1 MKILW
6 LCNIILPEVME
17 QIGKKPVPVGGW
29 LSGMLEGITKSYT
42 LDCFDITVCMPCGW
56 LNDVEM
62 SQTDRY
68 QYCLFPCHRN
78 DQYSYNN
85 SIEGYFMDI
94 LEKVQTD
101 LVHIWGTEFPTTL
114 AMVYACEKLGLLN
127 RIVIN
132 IQGLVSIYAQHYYAS
147 LPWRVVYDFMTP
159 RHLVF
164 HDSIVQQKKAF
175 EKRGKYEIEAL
186 CKVKH
191 VIGRTDW
198 DKACVTQIN
207 PNINYHFCNEILR
220 KSFYKHEWNFEK
232 CERFSIFVSQA
243 AYPIKGLH
251 FVLEALPLIL
261 RQYPQTHL
269 YVAGSDV
276 TCSSGSL
283 KDRLKLTAYGKYIK
297 KLIKKYNL
305 EQNITFCG
313 SLNEEQMCA
322 RYLRSN
328 VFVSAS
334 SIENS
339 PNSVCEAMILG
350 MPVVSSDEGGVKNL
364 LEHGKEG
371 FIYQYDAPYMLAFYV
386 LNIFSD
392 TKLAC
397 QLGYN
402 AKLKALK
409 TNNTEDNVKITS
421 IVYQNIS
428 SDRGE

>member
-1 MKILW
+1 MKVLW
-6 LCNIILPEVME
+6 LCNIILPDVMK
-17 QIGKKPVPVGGW
+17 QFGKEPTPIGGW
-29 LSGMLEGITKSYT
+29 LTGMLEGI
-42 LDCFDITVCMPCGW
+42 LDSVCNVQIEVCMPCNW
-56 LNDVEM
+56 IDSLVIEK
-62 SQTDRY
+62 TERY
-68 QYCLFPCHRN
+68 EYCLFPCSRN
-78 DQYSYNN
+78 DIYSFNAKT
-85 SIEGYFMDI
+85 EKHFEQI
-94 LEKVQTD
+94 LLQSCPNVI
-101 LVHIWGTEFPTTL
+101 HIWGTEYPYVL
-114 AMVYACEKLGLLN
+114 SMVNACKKLGQLD
-127 RIVIN
+127 RVVIN

-147 LPWRVVYDFMTP
+147 LPWNVVYDFMTP

-164 HDSIVQQKKAF
+164 HDSIAQQKKAF

-186 CKVKH
+186 RKVKH

-207 PNINYHFCNEILR
+207 PDINYHFCNEILR

-261 RQYPQTHL
+261 RQYPQAHL

-276 TCSSGSL
+276 TCSTGSL
-283 KDRLKLTAYGKYIK
+283 KNRLKLTAYGKYIK

-313 SLNEEQMCA
+313 PLDEEQMCA

-350 MPVVSSDEGGVKNL
+350 MPVVSSDVGGVKNL

>member
-17 QIGKKPVPVGGW
+17 QIGKKSVPVGGW

-42 LDCFDITVCMPCGW
+42 LDCIDITVCMPCGW
-56 LNDVEM
+56 LDVVEM
-62 SQTDRY
+62 SKTDRY

-78 DQYSYNN
+78 DQYYYNDR
-85 SIEGYFMDI
+85 IEGYFNDV
-94 LEKVQTD
+94 LGKVQPD

-114 AMVYACEKLGLLN
+114 AMVNACEKLGLLN

-132 IQGLVSIYAQHYYAS
+132 IQGLVSIYARHYYAS

-220 KSFYKHEWNFEK
+220 KSFYKHKWNFEK

-261 RQYPQTHL
+261 RQYPQAHL

-276 TCSSGSL
+276 TCSTGSL
-283 KDRLKLTAYGKYIK
+283 KKRLKLTAYGKYIK

-313 SLNEEQMCA
+313 PLDEEQMCA

-350 MPVVSSDEGGVKNL
+350 MPVVSSDVGGVKNL

-371 FIYQYDAPYMLAFYV
+371 LIYQYDAPYMLAFYIGAIFKSENLGKMLSDCARKKSSLTNDILINV
-386 LNIFSD
+386 HKNCEIYKNIIN
-392 TKLAC
+392 L
-397 QLGYN
+397 
-402 AKLKALK
+402 
-409 TNNTEDNVKITS
+409 I
-421 IVYQNIS
+421 
-428 SDRGE
+428 

>member
-17 QIGKKPVPVGGW
+17 QIGKKSVPVGGW

-42 LDCFDITVCMPCGW
+42 LDCIDITVCMPCGW
-56 LNDVEM
+56 LDVVEM
-62 SQTDRY
+62 SKTDRY

-78 DQYSYNN
+78 DQYYYNDR
-85 SIEGYFMDI
+85 IEGYFNDV
-94 LEKVQTD
+94 LGKVQPD

-114 AMVYACEKLGLLN
+114 AMVNACEKLGLLN

-132 IQGLVSIYAQHYYAS
+132 IQGLVSIYARHYYAS

-220 KSFYKHEWNFEK
+220 KSFYKHKWNFEK

-261 RQYPQTHL
+261 RQYPQAHL

-276 TCSSGSL
+276 TCSTGSL
-283 KDRLKLTAYGKYIK
+283 KKRLKLTAYGKYIK

-313 SLNEEQMCA
+313 PLDEEQMCA

-339 PNSVCEAMILG
+339 PNSICEAMILG
-350 MPVVSSDEGGVKNL
+350 MPVVSSDVGGVKNL

-371 FIYQYDAPYMLAFYV
+371 LIYQYDAPYMLAFYIGAIFKSENLGKMLSDCARKKSSLTNDILINV
-386 LNIFSD
+386 HKNCEIYKNIIN
-392 TKLAC
+392 L
-397 QLGYN
+397 
-402 AKLKALK
+402 
-409 TNNTEDNVKITS
+409 I
-421 IVYQNIS
+421 
-428 SDRGE
+428 

>member
-17 QIGKKPVPVGGW
+17 QIGKKSVPVGGW

-42 LDCFDITVCMPCGW
+42 LDCIDITVCMPCGW
-56 LNDVEM
+56 LDVVEM
-62 SQTDRY
+62 SKTDRY

-78 DQYSYNN
+78 DQYYYNDR
-85 SIEGYFMDI
+85 IEGYFNDV
-94 LEKVQTD
+94 LGKVQPD

-114 AMVYACEKLGLLN
+114 AMVNACEKLGLLN

-132 IQGLVSIYAQHYYAS
+132 IQGLVSIYARHYYAS

-220 KSFYKHEWNFEK
+220 KSFYKHKWNFEK

-261 RQYPQTHL
+261 RQYPQAHL

-276 TCSSGSL
+276 TCSTGSL
-283 KDRLKLTAYGKYIK
+283 KNRLKLTAYGKYIK

-313 SLNEEQMCA
+313 PLDEEQMCA

-350 MPVVSSDEGGVKNL
+350 MPVVSSDVGGVKNL

-371 FIYQYDAPYMLAFYV
+371 LIYQYDAPYMLAFYIGAIFKSENLGEMLSDCARKKSSLTNDILINV
-386 LNIFSD
+386 HKNCEIYKNIIN
-392 TKLAC
+392 L
-397 QLGYN
+397 
-402 AKLKALK
+402 
-409 TNNTEDNVKITS
+409 I
-421 IVYQNIS
+421 
-428 SDRGE
+428 